1 MNMKRFSIISLLL
14 WIGIL
19 AFASG
24 KPKVMWLDCS
34 ANFQRFSYPD
44 SIRFY
49 VDKCHEAGITHL
61 VLDIKDNTGEV
72 LYPSKYAAQKKN
84 WKNFDRPD
92 FDFIGT
98 FIEAAHARNM
108 IIFAGMNIFADGQ
121 NIVKRGA
128 IFDKHKKWQ
137 AINYV
142 PRKGLLPVTEI
153 EGKPTMFLNPALKE
167 VQKYEIDVI
176 KEVVRNYAFDG
187 IMLDR
192 ARYDCIDSDF
202 SPESKKMFEKFI
214 GKKVEKFPEDI
225 FEWRPN
231 AEGGIDRVGGPYYHQ
246 WLTWRASVIYNFIK
260 DVRTSIKKI
269 KPECMLAAYTGAWY
283 PTYFEVGVNWA
294 SRNYDVSK
302 DFSWATP
309 DYKNY
314 GFAEL
319 LDFYTNGNYYWNV
332 TLDDYYKSSGKFK
345 NETDSEFST
354 GEYLCVEGGCKYSK
368 YLLKDAVPVCGGLYV
383 EDYKRDVNQF
393 QKAVRMNLKE
403 SDGVMIFDLVHIIPQ
418 RMDGTN

>member
-1 MNMKRFSIISLLL
+1 MKRLSIISLLL
-14 WIGIL
+14 WIGMV
-19 AFASG
+19 AFATG
-24 KPKVMWLDCS
+24 KSKVMWLDCS

-44 SIRFY
+44 SIRYY

-72 LYPSKYAAQKKN
+72 LYPSKYTAQKKN

-92 FDFIGT
+92 FDFINT
-98 FIEAAHARNM
+98 FIKAAHAHGM
-108 IIFAGMNIFADGQ
+108 VIFAGMNIFADGQ

-128 IFDKHKKWQ
+128 VFDKHKKWQ

-167 VQKYEIDVI
+167 VQKYEIDII

-202 SPESKKMFEKFI
+202 SPESRKMFEKFI
-214 GKKVEKFPEDI
+214 GKKIDRFPEDI
-225 FEWRPN
+225 LEWRPN

-260 DVRTSIKKI
+260 DVLPSKK
-269 KPECMLAAYTGAWY
+269 
-283 PTYFEVGVNWA
+283 
-294 SRNYDVSK
+294 
-302 DFSWATP
+302 
-309 DYKNY
+309 
-314 GFAEL
+314 
-319 LDFYTNGNYYWNV
+319 
-332 TLDDYYKSSGKFK
+332 
-345 NETDSEFST
+345 
-354 GEYLCVEGGCKYSK
+354 
-368 YLLKDAVPVCGGLYV
+368 
-383 EDYKRDVNQF
+383 
-393 QKAVRMNLKE
+393 
-403 SDGVMIFDLVHIIPQ
+403 
-418 RMDGTN
+418 